1 MIGQFVDFV
10 VIPALIVVAG
20 FCDLTRYTIPNPLP
34 AALALA
40 YFAVAMASGAGWLG
54 FGMHVATGI
63 AALAAGFV
71 MFTLRWIGGGDAK
84 LFAATA
90 LILGPSLALDYTLLA
105 ALFGGAMAVALL
117 AMRQLPLP
125 APLSTQGWLV
135 RLHDA
140 REGIPYGVALA
151 LAALVVI
158 FRSNFVHFV
167 VS

>member
-1 MIGQFVDFV
+1 MVGQFVSFV
-10 VIPALIVVAG
+10 IIPALILVAG

-34 AALALA
+34 VALTLA
-40 YFAVAMASGAGWLG
+40 YLVLAMASGAGWPG
-54 FGMHVATGI
+54 FGLHVATGL

-90 LILGPSLALDYTLLA
+90 LILGSPLVLDYTLLA
-105 ALFGGAMAVALL
+105 AIFGGAMAVSLL
-117 AMRQLPLP
+117 VMRQFPLP
-125 APLSTQGWLV
+125 VPLSGQGWLV

-158 FRSNFVHFV
+158 FRSSVMHFV

>member
-1 MIGQFVDFV
+1 MVGQFVGFV

-34 AALALA
+34 AALALSYLA
-40 YFAVAMASGAGWLG
+40 LAVISGVGW
-54 FGMHVATGI
+54 FGVGLHVATGL
-63 AALAAGFV
+63 AALLIGFV

-90 LILGPSLALDYTLLA
+90 LFFGPHLMLDYTLLA

-125 APLSTQGWLV
+125 APLSAQGWLV

-140 REGIPYGVALA
+140 REGIPYGVGLA

-158 FRSNFVHFV
+158 FRSNVTHFV